1 MTRDCE
7 ENLGL
12 EDAERGALTGFT
24 RRAAQA
30 LAHLREAWLV
40 ADTDNARAVEA
51 AIAELFNGHSFQRN
65 RGLFER
71 VLIHGMDDGQA
82 ATLLMR
88 LRPHSASCNVYD
100 AGPCNC
106 QWRTP

>member
-51 AIAELFNGHSFQRN
+51 AIAELFNGHSFSGKN
-65 RGLFER
+65 RELFEH
-71 VLIHGMDDGQA
+71 VLINGMDEEIA
-82 ATLLMR
+82 SNLLAR
-88 LRPHSASCNVYD
+88 LR
-100 AGPCNC
+100 GIGG
-106 QWRTP
+106 